1 MTRLRS
7 TDARVA
13 DLKRWL
19 KKNKS
24 ADCKEFVK
32 ETGGTKTQY
41 YHFRYA
47 MGITRRNSA
56 LSGAMK
62 QVAAKRRE
70 QKVAD
75 AATTVIEKTKDLFE
89 KQKDNEKLLSDKSAP
104 VVDAPKAEEVAEGT
118 TPDFMWYELDLMQR
132 RLQDFS
138 LRLNVVMKLSRA
150 RDADH
155 KKMMRDL
162 ISENSELRVSNNDL
176 RQQVAEFTEMIN
188 GTPV

>member
-1 MTRLRS
+1 MMKRARS
-7 TDARVA
+7 SESRMAE
-13 DLKRWL
+13 LKRWI
-19 KKNKS
+19 KKNKTANS
-24 ADCKEFVK
+24 TDFVK

-41 YHFRYA
+41 YHLRSKL
-47 MGITRRNSA
+47 GIGYRNVL
-56 LSGAMK
+56 LSESMK
-62 QVAAKRRE
+62 KVAARRKE

-75 AATTVIEKTKDLFE
+75 APKAVIAKAAELIN
-89 KQKDNEKLLSDKSAP
+89 QDNETFLSDKSVP
-104 VVDAPKAEEVAEGT
+104 VTEGVAEGT

-162 ISENSELRVSNNDL
+162 INENSELRVSNNDL

>member
-89 KQKDNEKLLSDKSAP
+89 KQKDNEKFLSDKSAP
-104 VVDAPKAEEVAEGT
+104 DAPKVEEGT

>member
-1 MTRLRS
+1 
-7 TDARVA
+7 
-13 DLKRWL
+13 
-19 KKNKS
+19 
-24 ADCKEFVK
+24 
-32 ETGGTKTQY
+32 
-41 YHFRYA
+41 
-47 MGITRRNSA
+47 
-56 LSGAMK
+56 
-62 QVAAKRRE
+62 
-70 QKVAD
+70 
-75 AATTVIEKTKDLFE
+75 
-89 KQKDNEKLLSDKSAP
+89 
-104 VVDAPKAEEVAEGT
+104 
-118 TPDFMWYELDLMQR
+118 MQR

>member
-1 MTRLRS
+1 
-7 TDARVA
+7 
-13 DLKRWL
+13 
-19 KKNKS
+19 
-24 ADCKEFVK
+24 
-32 ETGGTKTQY
+32 
-41 YHFRYA
+41 
-47 MGITRRNSA
+47 
-56 LSGAMK
+56 MK
-62 QVAAKRRE
+62 QVAKNRKTTKAAAKE
-70 QKVAD
+70 VI
-75 AATTVIEKTKDLFE
+75 ATTVDLIE
-89 KQKDNEKLLSDKSAP
+89 KQKETEKFLSEL
-104 VVDAPKAEEVAEGT
+104 PKVEEAEGS

-162 ISENSELRVSNNDL
+162 INENSELRVSNNDL